1 MASKVL
7 FYEYDFRKDGDITV
21 GSIVW
26 DGKKMTAVGEMPKS
40 ILDELTEYGIKD
52 YTQRKVK
59 LYFPKDGEKF
69 LSMLKYRYGTPYLRA
84 SDVMAA

>member
-1 MASKVL
+1 MAAKVV
-7 FYEYDFRKDGDITV
+7 FYEYDFKKDSDVAV

-26 DGKKMTAVGEMPKS
+26 NGKKMIAVGETPKS

-59 LYFPKDGEKF
+59 KYFPKDGEKF
-69 LSMLKYRYGTPYLRA
+69 LSMLKFRYGNPYLRA
-84 SDVMAA
+84 SDVVTI

>member
-1 MASKVL
+1 MAAKVV
-7 FYEYDFRKDGDITV
+7 FYEYDFKKDSDIAV

-26 DGKKMTAVGEMPKS
+26 DGRKMTAVGETPRS

-59 LYFPKDGEKF
+59 KYFPKDGEKF
-69 LSMLKYRYGTPYLRA
+69 LSMLKFRYGNPYLRA
-84 SDVMAA
+84 SDVMTT